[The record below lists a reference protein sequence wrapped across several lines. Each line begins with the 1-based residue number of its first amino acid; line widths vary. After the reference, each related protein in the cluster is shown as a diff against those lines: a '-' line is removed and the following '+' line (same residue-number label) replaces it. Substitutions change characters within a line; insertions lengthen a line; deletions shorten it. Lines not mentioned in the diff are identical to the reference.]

1 MTAKHLVLIVEDE
14 PEIAGELEK
23 ITRALNCEP
32 LVIDN
37 QEQAF
42 AAIKEQR
49 VCLVLLDL
57 NIKFTPDNMAG
68 HVEAGRNLLRDIR
81 RLHPELVG
89 RCHRLPVLVI
99 SGNTGEVEIAVDVMD
114 DDGADRV
121 IRKMMFKSDEV
132 SEHMRRLLERSGRST
147 HEMCAQNI
155 ILPPPVAGERLL
167 LVIPGDRVRRTTRVF
182 LGGKGAL
189 LSNRCLNVLLEL
201 VAAKLSDPAA
211 CSVHKTDLGGSEEKG
226 FKGVADLR
234 KELRVATGEGVDVI
248 LNVHGGTY
256 RLVDEIEIGHIDTD
270 KLIAIDDEDITDVS
284 ERIADLIQSPAAPS
298 SQKV

>member
-23 ITRALNCEP
+23 ITLALNCEP

-42 AAIKEQR
+42 AAIKERR

-57 NIKFTPDNMAG
+57 NIKFSPDNMAG

-81 RLHPELVG
+81 RVHPELVG

-132 SEHMRRLLERSGRST
+132 SEHMRRLLERSGRAT
-147 HEMCAQNI
+147 HEMCGQTVV
-155 ILPPPVAGERLL
+155 LPPPGVGERITLT
-167 LVIPGDRVRRTTRVF
+167 IPGDRVRRTTRVF
-182 LGGKGAL
+182 LGAKGAL
-189 LSNRCLNVLLEL
+189 LPNRCLVVLLEL
-201 VAAKLSDPAA
+201 VAAKLSDPVN
-211 CSVHKTDLGGSEEKG
+211 CSVHKTDLGGSEDKG

-248 LNVHGGTY
+248 VNGHDGTY
-256 RLVDEIEIGHIDTD
+256 RLVDEIDIGRIDTAA
-270 KLIAIDDEDITDVS
+270 LIAIGDTDITDVA
-284 ERIADLIQSPAAPS
+284 ERIANLQQTGATESTP
-298 SQKV
+298 KV